1 MHRIL
6 STLILFACLI
16 LMSAVPAKAW
26 LFGDSALVTIDGT
39 EYTAEDFKRWW
50 SFWKE
55 DGMTLPETPDP
66 YIDWLLLASE
76 GRNMHLDS
84 DPGFERATKVYVM
97 SRALLKLKYEE
108 VDSQIK
114 VTDAEIRA
122 RYDKDYAPR
131 WELEGMEF
139 KDKAAAAAAWEE
151 LNSGTV
157 TIAALL
163 ERDQESGGPVRTA
176 ETWLRP
182 KDLEKAS
189 KWQAIYADLEVG
201 EVVEPKKLG
210 ESMVLWYLKEVKQA
224 DDEDFAAV
232 REEISKKIWKE
243 QEISLTRGLIDNLRN
258 KYEVKIDD
266 ARLKALDIQADDE
279 TFTDATVISSNQ
291 QNVSEKDFVAVMR
304 RVLKTRPMLAGALQ
318 DEQATQALKEEAA
331 YNIIAQSVTNW
342 ESLDRRYEDRE
353 PFKSEYDFNYDHR
366 LTLAVQQRMFSQKV
380 EVAED
385 EIKQYYEQNKSR
397 YSVPTQV
404 ELYIIDETQGP
415 IDQVWADFA
424 AGKSVDKVFQEYF
437 EKTPKL
443 QKVPSNHLDPDVKA
457 VVSNLSDGETSSI
470 FTAQGIRVMVHL
482 LKRSPETVIPFERV
496 KDMISQ
502 DLQQKKIK
510 SLEKDFLNKI
520 RANSEIEIDQD
531 EWQDVRKELGGA

>member
-1 MHRIL
+1 
-6 STLILFACLI
+6 
-16 LMSAVPAKAW
+16 
-26 LFGDSALVTIDGT
+26 
-39 EYTAEDFKRWW
+39 
-50 SFWKE
+50 
-55 DGMTLPETPDP
+55 
-66 YIDWLLLASE
+66 
-76 GRNMHLDS
+76 
-84 DPGFERATKVYVM
+84 
-97 SRALLKLKYEE
+97 
-108 VDSQIK
+108 
-114 VTDAEIRA
+114 
-122 RYDKDYAPR
+122 
-131 WELEGMEF
+131 
-139 KDKAAAAAAWEE
+139 
-151 LNSGTV
+151 
-157 TIAALL
+157 
-163 ERDQESGGPVRTA
+163 
-176 ETWLRP
+176 
-182 KDLEKAS
+182 
-189 KWQAIYADLEVG
+189 
-201 EVVEPKKLG
+201 
-210 ESMVLWYLKEVKQA
+210 
-224 DDEDFAAV
+224 
-232 REEISKKIWKE
+232 
-243 QEISLTRGLIDNLRN
+243 
-258 KYEVKIDD
+258 
-266 ARLKALDIQADDE
+266 
-279 TFTDATVISSNQ
+279 
-291 QNVSEKDFVAVMR
+291 MR
-304 RVLKTRPMLAGALQ
+304 RVLKTRPMLTSALQ
-318 DEQATQALKEEAA
+318 DEQATQDLKEEAA

-437 EKTPKL
+437 EKPPKM
-443 QKVPSNHLDPDVKA
+443 QKVPANHLDPDVKA

>member
-6 STLILFACLI
+6 STLILFACLT
-16 LMSAVPAKAW
+16 LLSAVPAKAW

-39 EYTAEDFKRWW
+39 EYTAEDFKKWW
-50 SFWKE
+50 GFWKE
-55 DGMTLPETPDP
+55 DDMTLPETPDS
-66 YIDWLLLASE
+66 YIDWLLFARE
-76 GRNMHLDS
+76 GRNIELDS
-84 DPGFERATKVYVM
+84 DPGFKRATKVYVM

-108 VDSQIK
+108 VDSQIN

-131 WELEGMEF
+131 WGLEGMEF

-157 TIAALL
+157 TLAALL

-182 KDLEKAS
+182 RDLAKAT

-201 EVVEPKKLG
+201 EVVDPDKLG

-224 DDEDFAAV
+224 DDEDFAAM
-232 REEISKKIWKE
+232 REEVSSKLWKE
-243 QEISLTRGLIDNLRN
+243 QEISLTRSLIDNLRN

-266 ARLKALDIQADDE
+266 ARLKALDIQADDG
-279 TFTDATVISSNQ
+279 TFTDATVISSNR

-304 RVLKTRPMLAGALQ
+304 RVFKTRPMLTSALV
-318 DEQATQALKEEAA
+318 DEQATQDLKEEAA

-342 ESLDRRYEDRE
+342 ESLDRRYEERE

-443 QKVPSNHLDPDVKA
+443 QKVPTNHLDPDVKT
-457 VVSNLSDGETSSI
+457 VVRNLSDGETSSI

-482 LKRSPETVIPFERV
+482 VKRSPETVIPFERV
-496 KDMISQ
+496 KEMISQ
-502 DLQQKKIK
+502 DLKQQKIK
-510 SLEKDFLNKI
+510 TLEKDFLNII
-520 RANSEIEIDQD
+520 RSKSNIEIDQG
-531 EWQDVRKELGGA
+531 EWENVRKEIGGA

>member
-26 LFGDSALVTIDGT
+26 LFGDSALITIDGT

-50 SFWKE
+50 SVWKE

-66 YIDWLLLASE
+66 YIDWLLLAGE
-76 GRNMHLDS
+76 GRNMQLDS

-131 WELEGMEF
+131 WGLEGIEF

-151 LNSGTV
+151 LKSGKV
-157 TIAALL
+157 TLAALL

-266 ARLKALDIQADDE
+266 ARLAALDIQADDE
-279 TFTDATVISSNQ
+279 TFTDATVISNNQ

-318 DEQATQALKEEAA
+318 DEQATQDLKEEAA

-342 ESLDRRYEDRE
+342 ESLDRRYEERE

-366 LTLAVQQRMFSQKV
+366 LTLMVQQRMFSQKV

-415 IDQVWADFA
+415 IDKVWADFT

-443 QKVPSNHLDPDVKA
+443 QKIPTNHLDPDVKT
-457 VVSNLSDGETSSI
+457 VVSNLSEGETSSI

-482 LKRSPETVIPFERV
+482 LKRSPETVIPFDRV
-496 KDMISQ
+496 KDTISQ

-520 RANSEIEIDQD
+520 RTNSEIEIDQD
-531 EWQDVRKELGGA
+531 EWQDVRKELEDA

>member
-6 STLILFACLI
+6 STLILFACLT
-16 LMSAVPAKAW
+16 LLSAVPAKAW

-50 SFWKE
+50 GFWKE
-55 DGMTLPETPDP
+55 DDMTLPETPEP
-66 YIDWLLLASE
+66 YIDWLLLARE
-76 GRNMHLDS
+76 GRNIELDS

-108 VDSQIK
+108 VDSQID
-114 VTDAEIRA
+114 VTDAAIRA
-122 RYDKDYAPR
+122 SYDKDYAPR
-131 WELEGMEF
+131 WGLEGMEF

-151 LNSGTV
+151 LESGAV
-157 TIAALL
+157 TIASLL
-163 ERDQESGGPVRTA
+163 ERDPESGGPVRTA

-182 KDLEKAS
+182 RDLAKAT

-201 EVVEPKKLG
+201 EVVDPDKLG

-224 DDEDFAAV
+224 DDEDFAAM
-232 REEISKKIWKE
+232 REEVSSKLWKE
-243 QEISLTRGLIDNLRN
+243 QEISLTRSLIDNLRN

-279 TFTDATVISSNQ
+279 TFTDATVISSNR

-304 RVLKTRPMLAGALQ
+304 RVLKTRPMLTSALQ
-318 DEQATQALKEEAA
+318 DEQATQDLKEEAA

-437 EKTPKL
+437 EKPPKM
-443 QKVPSNHLDPDVKA
+443 QKVPANHLDPDVKA

-510 SLEKDFLNKI
+510 SLEKDFLDKI
-520 RANSEIEIDQD
+520 RTNSEIEIDQD

>member
-1 MHRIL
+1 MHRIF

-16 LMSAVPAKAW
+16 LLSAVPAKAW
-26 LFGDSALVTIDGT
+26 LFGDSPLLTIDGT
-39 EYTAEDFKRWW
+39 EYTAEDFKKWW
-50 SFWKE
+50 AFWKE
-55 DGMTLPETPDP
+55 DDMPLPETPDP
-66 YIDWLLLASE
+66 YIDWLLLARE
-76 GRNMHLDS
+76 GRNMQLDS

-108 VDSQIK
+108 VDSQIE

-131 WELEGMEF
+131 WGLEGMEF

-151 LNSGTV
+151 LSSGAV
-157 TIAALL
+157 TLAALL

-232 REEISKKIWKE
+232 REEISKNIWKE
-243 QEISLTRGLIDNLRN
+243 QEISLTRGLIDDLRN

-266 ARLKALDIQADDE
+266 ARLEALDIKADDE
-279 TFTDATVISSNQ
+279 TFTDATVISNNR

-318 DEQATQALKEEAA
+318 DEQATQDLKKEAA

-342 ESLDRRYEDRE
+342 ESLDRRYEERE

-366 LTLAVQQRMFSQKV
+366 LNLAVQQRMFLQKV
-380 EVAED
+380 EVTED
-385 EIKQYYEQNKSR
+385 EIKQFYEQNKSR

-415 IDQVWADFA
+415 IDKVWADFA

-443 QKVPSNHLDPDVKA
+443 QKVPANHLDPDVKTA
-457 VVSNLSDGETSSI
+457 VNNLADGETSSI
-470 FTAQGIRVMVHL
+470 FTAQGIRVMAHL
-482 LKRSPETVIPFERV
+482 VKRSPETVIPFDRV
-496 KDMISQ
+496 KEMISQ
-502 DLQQKKIK
+502 DLQKKKIQL
-510 SLEKDFLNKI
+510 LEKDFLNKI

-531 EWQDVRKELGGA
+531 EWQDVRKELEEA